1 MYDNRTYLDGS
12 ADMGKVEGGETDDA
26 GRVGIRELGRNP
38 SKVIARLVETRE
50 PVIVTDRGRPVAVL
64 VPIDEHEVE
73 DFILTHAMQFVAD
86 REDAE
91 QDLVTGRTD
100 ALPDVLAELDN

>member
-1 MYDNRTYLDGS
+1 
-12 ADMGKVEGGETDDA
+12 MGKVEAGETEDA
-26 GRVGIRELGRNP
+26 GKVGIRELGRNP

-64 VPIDEHEVE
+64 VPIDEREVE
-73 DFILTHAMQFVAD
+73 DFILTHARQYVSD

-91 QDLVTGRTD
+91 RALATGMTD
-100 ALPDVLAELDN
+100 ALPDVLAGLDD